1 MTMTSKGTLQ
11 WCAGRPFLRG
21 AGRVKGK
28 NTRGSPFSAGWAG
41 VGRTSLEHLTQN
53 PDPGNFTW
61 AQSMGHR
68 SNCQMLLKL
77 NLKRKKSMFTVY
89 YVFSVNPPTPTPHH
103 LQKAIH
109 FGMQQLHNL
118 LDGGPDAK
126 SITFKKTIKG
136 AIFIYP
142 LLFYPTLYSSQ
153 YLWITVF
160 CSEEFIVV
168 CFHTKP

>member
-1 MTMTSKGTLQ
+1 
-11 WCAGRPFLRG
+11 
-21 AGRVKGK
+21 
-28 NTRGSPFSAGWAG
+28 
-41 VGRTSLEHLTQN
+41 
-53 PDPGNFTW
+53 
-61 AQSMGHR
+61 MGHR
-68 SNCQMLLKL
+68 SKCQMLLKL

-109 FGMQQLHNL
+109 FGMQQPHNL

-142 LLFYPTLYSSQ
+142 LLFYPTLYSQRPVNICESQ
-153 YLWITVF
+153 CFVLRNLLLFVFIQTLKIKTRFPVQDNYLHF
-160 CSEEFIVV
+160 QFISTQSISYS
-168 CFHTKP
+168 FHFDS